1 MSSNNKKILKNFKN
15 IFRGNVKVSVIT
27 LNQWAMDFIGNKKRI
42 IKSVNKAKDNGG
54 KIILLPELCTT
65 GYSCQDHF
73 YESETYML
81 SMNIVRDICN
91 SDLTNDIMLVLGI
104 PVIYDGVKY
113 NTMTFIS
120 NGKIILIRPKINLA
134 DDGNYREARWFTS
147 WSKEGLED
155 FELEGFKQ
163 KSAPI
168 GVAIINCNGVKIA
181 AEVCEELWIPQSMNI
196 PLYLNDTDI
205 ILNSSGSHFEMN
217 KIQKRINLINAAT
230 KRSGGAYI
238 YSNMKGCDGERLYF
252 DGGSMIGI
260 NGEIVALEERFN
272 LIDVQVLTYPIN
284 LDDISEYRLRGS
296 SIQTQSSK
304 VKKID
309 VINCDLN
316 IISSTLSKPI
326 KNKNIKID
334 QSEHISDRKKLI
346 DELFQGKHLLIN
358 DISDKE
364 IAEICEASSCW
375 LWDYLKR
382 SGAYGFML
390 PLSGGA
396 DSAVVSLLVYLM
408 CKKIYADWDKIK
420 SEDNAIIKR
429 INLYYNNA
437 KNLNAKTI
445 CNIILKSVYLPV
457 KGRSFNESK
466 GIESSETYIRSE
478 SMATMI
484 GSDWRSTDITEIYK
498 GAKSILETIM
508 KNEIIKTKS
517 NEKRKKSASKG
528 VKSIINSGNN
538 IDSMSSNNIINRER
552 FPNGLQKNGIN
563 NPKLWSKYGLA
574 DENLQARLRM
584 VVNYLLSLS
593 LNESGFL
600 LTLACSNSDE
610 VLIGYYTKYDASSG
624 DLNPIGSMPKR
635 FVNKALEYYSLLW
648 DSKEYADVLIA
659 TPTAELSAMKEGA
672 RPQTDEDEI
681 GLSYN
686 QIYYF
691 GKLRSY
697 GYGMIKMFNHI
708 VQNLDKKDVK
718 ELIIPES
725 TINNKKLDNY
735 YKILNYIKDK
745 LKVFYHRY
753 RINRHKTVI
762 LTPSVHVLP
771 SPDDNRFDLRPFLYP
786 PFDLQGEY
794 IDNIM
799 NNNKKKN
806 EDTQL
811 LINAQ
816 KLYKTGKL
824 GNNENNNKKKNE
836 DLQLKINAKK
846 LLNSGKLGNNVKP
859 KKKNNNKNNK

>member
-1 MSSNNKKILKNFKN
+1 MNRSTSRNQGNQKKFKN

-42 IKSVNKAKDNGG
+42 IDSVNKAKDNGG

-91 SDLTNDIMLVLGI
+91 SDLTKDIMLVLGI

-147 WSKEGLED
+147 WSKEGLEN
-155 FELEGFKQ
+155 FELEGFQQ

-260 NGEIVALEERFN
+260 NGEIVALEKRFN

-309 VINCDLN
+309 VINCNLN
-316 IISSTLSKPI
+316 IISSTLSESI
-326 KNKNIKID
+326 SNREIKID
-334 QSEHISDRKKLI
+334 QSEPIINREKLI
-346 DELFQGKHLLIN
+346 AELFQGKHSLIN

-382 SGAYGFML
+382 SGASGFML

-408 CKKIYADWDKIK
+408 CKKVHADWDKIK
-420 SEDNAIIKR
+420 SENNAIINR
-429 INLYYNNA
+429 IKLYYNNA
-437 KNLNAKTI
+437 KNVNPENI

-457 KGRSFNESK
+457 KGRSFNEIE
-466 GIESSETYIRSE
+466 GIASSETYIRSQR
-478 SMATMI
+478 MATMI
-484 GSDWRSTDITEIYK
+484 NSDWRSTDITEIYK
-498 GAKSILETIM
+498 GAKSILESIM
-508 KNEIIKTKS
+508 KNEIKKTKS

-528 VKSIINSGNN
+528 VESIISSGKN
-538 IDSMSSNNIINRER
+538 INSMSSNNIINRER
-552 FPNGLQKNGIN
+552 FPNGLKKANGTTN

-648 DSKEYADVLIA
+648 NSKEYADVLIA
-659 TPTAELSAMKEGA
+659 TPTAELSTMKKEA

-718 ELIIPES
+718 ELIIPAS
-725 TINNKKLDNY
+725 TINKEKLNNNN
-735 YKILNYIKDK
+735 KILEYIKDK
-745 LKVFYHRY
+745 LKVFYRRY

-786 PFDLQGEY
+786 PFTLQEEY
-794 IDNIM
+794 IDNIV
-799 NNNKKKN
+799 N
-806 EDTQL
+806 
-811 LINAQ
+811 
-816 KLYKTGKL
+816 
-824 GNNENNNKKKNE
+824 
-836 DLQLKINAKK
+836 
-846 LLNSGKLGNNVKP
+846 
-859 KKKNNNKNNK
+859 KKNNAGLQNNITSGKKNNK

>member
-1 MSSNNKKILKNFKN
+1 MNRSISGNQGNKKNFKN

-27 LNQWAMDFIGNKKRI
+27 LNQWAMDFIGNEKRI
-42 IKSVNKAKDNGG
+42 IESINTAKIEGG

-81 SMNIVRDICN
+81 SMNIVRNICK
-91 SDLTNDIMLVLGI
+91 SELTQDIMLVLGI
-104 PVIYDGVKY
+104 PVIHNGVKY

-120 NGKIILIRPKINLA
+120 NGEIILIRPKINLA

-147 WSKEGLED
+147 WSKEGLEN
-155 FELEGFKQ
+155 FELEGFQQ

-168 GVAIINCNGVKIA
+168 GVGIINCNGVKIA

-334 QSEHISDRKKLI
+334 QSERISDRKNLI
-346 DELFQGKHLLIN
+346 DKLFKKKHLLIN

-382 SGAYGFML
+382 SGAFGFML

-408 CKKIYADWDKIK
+408 CKKVYDNWSIIQN
-420 SEDNAIIKR
+420 EDNMIVKR
-429 INLYYNNA
+429 INLYYNNS
-437 KNLNAKTI
+437 KNLNPKNI
-445 CNIILKSVYLPV
+445 CKIILKSVYLPV
-457 KGRSFNESK
+457 KGRSFNETK
-466 GIESSETYIRSE
+466 GIELSETYIRSKE
-478 SMATMI
+478 IATMI
-484 GSDWRSTDITEIYK
+484 GSEWRSTDITEIYK
-498 GAKSILETIM
+498 GAKGILENIA
-508 KNEIIKTKS
+508 KNEIKKTES
-517 NEKRKKSASKG
+517 NEKRKRSASRG
-528 VKSIINSGNN
+528 IKSIINNKNSIN
-538 IDSMSSNNIINRER
+538 SMSSNNIINRER
-552 FPNGLQKNGIN
+552 FPNGLKKVNGTN
-563 NPKLWSKYGLA
+563 HPKLWSKYGLA

-648 DSKEYADVLIA
+648 DSKEYANVLIA

-718 ELIIPES
+718 ELIIPQL
-725 TINNKKLDNY
+725 TINNKKLNNTN
-735 YKILNYIKDK
+735 KILEYIKDK
-745 LKVFYHRY
+745 LKIFYHRY

-786 PFDLQGEY
+786 PFTLQEKY
-794 IDNIM
+794 IEDIS
-799 NNNKKKN
+799 KKN
-806 EDTQL
+806 
-811 LINAQ
+811 IS
-816 KLYKTGKL
+816 
-824 GNNENNNKKKNE
+824 KKN
-836 DLQLKINAKK
+836 IN
-846 LLNSGKLGNNVKP
+846 
-859 KKKNNNKNNK
+859 

>member
-1 MSSNNKKILKNFKN
+1 MSNKNNKKFKN
-15 IFRGNVKVSVIT
+15 IFRGNVNVSVIT
-27 LNQWAMDFIGNKKRI
+27 LNQWAMDFIGNEKRI
-42 IKSVNKAKDNGG
+42 IESINIAKGEGG

-81 SMNIVRDICN
+81 SMNIVRNICN
-91 SDLTNDIMLVLGI
+91 DTKLTKGIMLVFGI
-104 PVIYDGVKY
+104 PVIHNGVKY

-120 NGKIILIRPKINLA
+120 NGEIILIRPKINLA

-147 WSKEGLED
+147 WSKEGLEN
-155 FELEGFKQ
+155 FELEGFEQ

-168 GVAIINCNGVKIA
+168 GVGIINCNGVKIA

-217 KIQKRINLINAAT
+217 KIQKRIDLLNAAT

-260 NGEIVALEERFN
+260 NGKIVALEERFN

-316 IISSTLSKPI
+316 IISSTLSNPI
-326 KNKNIKID
+326 KNREIRVN
-334 QSEHISDRKKLI
+334 QSEHINKKKDLNNN
-346 DELFQGKHLLIN
+346 LFNGKHLLIN
-358 DISDKE
+358 DISDRE

-382 SGAYGFML
+382 SGANGFML

-408 CKKIYADWDKIK
+408 CKKVSNNWNTIN
-420 SEDNAIIKR
+420 SEKYTIIER
-429 INLYYNNA
+429 INLYCNNNITPE
-437 KNLNAKTI
+437 KI

-457 KGRSFNESK
+457 KGRSFNK
-466 GIESSETYIRSE
+466 NITKSETYKRSE
-478 SMATMI
+478 AIAIKI
-484 GSDWRSTDITEIYK
+484 GSDWRSTDITEIYNA
-498 GAKSILETIM
+498 AKSILESTM
-508 KNEIIKTKS
+508 KNEIQKTISNKRRQKS
-517 NEKRKKSASKG
+517 VSPG
-528 VKSIINSGNN
+528 VKKIIELSENKIRAMTLS
-538 IDSMSSNNIINRER
+538 NIINKER
-552 FPNGLQKNGIN
+552 FPNGNINTNGKNI
-563 NPKLWSKYGLA
+563 PKIWSKYGLA

-584 VVNYLLSLS
+584 VVNYLLSVS

-648 DSKEYADVLIA
+648 KSKEYENVLIA
-659 TPTAELSAMKEGA
+659 TPTAELTATTG

-708 VQNLDKKDVK
+708 VQNLDKEDVRK
-718 ELIIPES
+718 LIIPES
-725 TINNKKLDNY
+725 TISNKKLNNTN
-735 YKILNYIKDK
+735 KILEYIKDK
-745 LKVFYHRY
+745 LKRFYHRY

-762 LTPSVHVLP
+762 LTPSVHLLP
-771 SPDDNRFDLRPFLYP
+771 SPDDNRFDLRQFLYP
-786 PFDLQGEY
+786 PFELQEDY
-794 IDNIM
+794 ITSMIQ
-799 NNNKKKN
+799 NKKK
-806 EDTQL
+806 
-811 LINAQ
+811 
-816 KLYKTGKL
+816 
-824 GNNENNNKKKNE
+824 
-836 DLQLKINAKK
+836 
-846 LLNSGKLGNNVKP
+846 
-859 KKKNNNKNNK
+859 

>member
-1 MSSNNKKILKNFKN
+1 MNSKNSINKKNFKN

-27 LNQWAMDFIGNKKRI
+27 LNQWAMDFIGNEKRI
-42 IKSVNKAKDNGG
+42 IESINIAKEEGG

-81 SMNIVRDICN
+81 SMNIVRNICN
-91 SDLTNDIMLVLGI
+91 DNELTKEIMLVLGI
-104 PVIYDGVKY
+104 PVIHNGVKY

-120 NGKIILIRPKINLA
+120 NGEIILIRPKINLA

-147 WSKEGLED
+147 WSKEGLEN

-217 KIQKRINLINAAT
+217 KIQKRIDLLNAAT

-260 NGEIVALEERFN
+260 NGKIVALEERFN

-309 VINCDLN
+309 VINYDLN

-326 KNKNIKID
+326 TNRNIKID
-334 QSEHISDRKKLI
+334 QSIRINNRKNVI
-346 DELFQGKHLLIN
+346 NELFQKKYLLIN

-408 CKKIYADWDKIK
+408 CKKVYDNWSIIK
-420 SEDNAIIKR
+420 NEDNVIVKR
-429 INLYYNNA
+429 INLYYNNS
-437 KNLNAKTI
+437 KNLNPENI

-457 KGRSFNESK
+457 KGRSFNETK
-466 GIESSETYIRSE
+466 GIELSETYIRSE
-478 SMATMI
+478 AIATMI

-498 GAKSILETIM
+498 GAKGILENIA
-508 KNEIIKTKS
+508 KSEIKKTKS
-517 NEKRKKSASKG
+517 NEKRQTSASKG
-528 VKSIINSGNN
+528 VKSIINSKNN
-538 IDSMSSNNIINRER
+538 INSMSSNNIINKER
-552 FPNGLQKNGIN
+552 FPNGLITTNGRN

-648 DSKEYADVLIA
+648 NSKEYANVLIA

-718 ELIIPES
+718 ELIIPQS
-725 TINNKKLDNY
+725 TINNKKLNNTN
-735 YKILNYIKDK
+735 KILEYIKDK
-745 LKVFYHRY
+745 LKIFYHRY

-786 PFDLQGEY
+786 PFTLQEKY
-794 IDNIM
+794 IENIS
-799 NNNKKKN
+799 KKN
-806 EDTQL
+806 
-811 LINAQ
+811 I
-816 KLYKTGKL
+816 
-824 GNNENNNKKKNE
+824 
-836 DLQLKINAKK
+836 
-846 LLNSGKLGNNVKP
+846 S
-859 KKKNNNKNNK
+859 NKNMN